1 MSRTMPTMH
10 ASSSEVYTIDA
21 QGLDTRHLNQAIR
34 KSVNNGHREIELLNV
49 TGQRYI
55 AAGLQ
60 GNLQIDIHG
69 TPGND
74 LGAFMDG
81 PTIRVHGNGQDG
93 YGNTMNSGEII
104 VHGDVGDITG
114 LSARGGRVFVRGN
127 AGYRTGVH
135 MKEFRGSR
143 PIIVIG
149 GSAGDY
155 LGEYMAGGV
164 VLLLGLGLE
173 GAHQADFVGTGMHG
187 GVIFLRGEVRGIGR
201 EVAILDVT
209 EEDRRFIEGLV
220 KDYTKHFNVDVKD
233 VIEGNFKK
241 LIPVSSRPYGT
252 LYTY

>member
-1 MSRTMPTMH
+1 MPTMP
-10 ASSSEVYTIDA
+10 AGSGKAYTIDA
-21 QGLDTRHLNQAIR
+21 QGLDTRRLNQELR
-34 KSVNNGHREIELLNV
+34 KIVNNGHREIELLNV

-55 AAGLQ
+55 AAGLK
-60 GNLQIDIHG
+60 GDFQIDIDG

-93 YGNTMNSGEII
+93 YGNTMNSGEI
-104 VHGDVGDITG
+104 VVQGDVGDITG
-114 LSARGGRVFVRGN
+114 LSARGGRIFVKGN

-135 MKEFRGSR
+135 MKEFQGSR

-164 VLLLGLGLE
+164 VLLLGQGLE
-173 GAHQADFVGTGMHG
+173 GNHQADFVGTGMHG
-187 GVIFLRGEVRGIGR
+187 GVIYLKGEVRGIGR
-201 EVAILDVT
+201 EVAILDIT
-209 EEDRRFIEGLV
+209 EDDRRFIEELV
-220 KDYTKHFNVDVKD
+220 KDYTKHFNVDVKN
-233 VIEGNFKK
+233 VAEGDFKK

>member
-1 MSRTMPTMH
+1 MPPMS
-10 ASSSEVYTIDA
+10 AGSGKAYTIDA
-21 QGLDTRHLNQAIR
+21 QGLDTRRLNQELR
-34 KSVNNGHREIELLNV
+34 KIVNNGHREIELLNV

-55 AAGLQ
+55 AAGLK
-60 GNLQIDIHG
+60 GDFQIDIDG

-93 YGNTMNSGEII
+93 YGNTMNSGEI
-104 VHGDVGDITG
+104 VVQGDVGDITG
-114 LSARGGRVFVRGN
+114 LSARGGRIFVKGN

-135 MKEFRGSR
+135 MKEFQGSR

-164 VLLLGLGLE
+164 VLLLGQGLE
-173 GAHQADFVGTGMHG
+173 GNHQADFVGTGMHG
-187 GVIFLRGEVRGIGR
+187 GVIYLKGEVRGIGR
-201 EVAILDVT
+201 EVAILDIT
-209 EEDRRFIEGLV
+209 EDDRRFIEELV
-220 KDYTKHFNVDVKD
+220 KDYTKHFNVDVKN
-233 VIEGNFKK
+233 VAEGDFKK

>member
-1 MSRTMPTMH
+1 MS
-10 ASSSEVYTIDA
+10 AGSGKAYTIDA
-21 QGLDTRHLNQAIR
+21 QGLDTRRLNQELR
-34 KSVNNGHREIELLNV
+34 KIVNNGHREIELLNV

-55 AAGLQ
+55 AAGLK
-60 GNLQIDIHG
+60 GDFQIDIDG

-93 YGNTMNSGEII
+93 YGNTMNSGEI
-104 VHGDVGDITG
+104 VVQGDVGDITG
-114 LSARGGRVFVRGN
+114 LSARGGRIFVKGN

-135 MKEFRGSR
+135 MKEFQGSR

-164 VLLLGLGLE
+164 VLLLGQGLE
-173 GAHQADFVGTGMHG
+173 GNHQADFVGTGMHG
-187 GVIFLRGEVRGIGR
+187 GVIYLKGEVRGIGR
-201 EVAILDVT
+201 EVAILDIT
-209 EEDRRFIEGLV
+209 EDDRRFIEELV
-220 KDYTKHFNVDVKD
+220 KDYTKHFNVDVKN
-233 VIEGNFKK
+233 VAEGDFKK